1 MTKDDAYYHD
11 YRVFLA
17 ENHLFQIPIRFLA
30 AESEYF
36 RARMDQNDGLT
47 EENPIRLDSD
57 VSPEDFRQLLRVLS
71 PAFNAEPEVFSLSQ
85 WLSVL
90 KLVKKWDMDEV
101 RRYAISAIEKLPNVD
116 PVDKIVLARTYDI
129 PTWLVPSF
137 NEIMQRPQSLTESDI
152 EKLGIPT
159 TVRLVKLRD

>member
-1 MTKDDAYYHD
+1 KDDAFYHD

-17 ENHLFQIPIRFLA
+17 ENHLFRIPIRFLA

-36 RARMDQNDGLT
+36 QARMDHNDGLT
-47 EENPIRLDSD
+47 EENPICLDSD
-57 VSPEDFRQLLRVLS
+57 VLPEDFRQLLRVLS
-71 PAFNAEPEVFSLSQ
+71 PPFNAEPEVFSLSQ

-101 RRYAISAIEKLPNVD
+101 RAHAISAIEKLPDVD

-137 NEIMQRPQSLTESDI
+137 NEILQRPQSLTESDI

>member
-1 MTKDDAYYHD
+1 
-11 YRVFLA
+11 
-17 ENHLFQIPIRFLA
+17 
-30 AESEYF
+30 
-36 RARMDQNDGLT
+36 MDQNDGLT

-71 PAFNAEPEVFSLSQ
+71 PAFNAEPKVFSLSQ

-101 RRYAISAIEKLPNVD
+101 REYAISAIEKLPNVD
-116 PVDKIVLARTYDI
+116 PDVLTRTYDI

-137 NEIMQRPQSLTESDI
+137 NEILQRPQSLTESDI